1 MSWTKINFIVHYLT
15 FNFNFFFFFYKNLN
29 GLIQKET
36 VHFEHN

>member
-1 MSWTKINFIVHYLT
+1 MSWTKINFIVHFLT
-15 FNFNFFFFFYKNLN
+15 FNFNFIFFYKNLT